1 MGYKLSRRQFGQLV
15 LAGTVVSGFSYLTN
29 KALAQTP
36 NLNIVGIGSTSIPT
50 DPTAIPEVKT
60 TESYSTHQS
69 SVTTDIPP
77 VGLELVLRSFTT
89 GSTQVIA
96 DNGTPLLEPNEIL
109 SGFTSLRDG
118 TLVVAITPLITS
130 RRKATPNRLTFLGAS
145 SAKTLIVSGLNENQQ
160 LGSLLG
166 TNDGRLIGLVGSK
179 NGVPPITLVDINLKT
194 GAISPL
200 SQITIPK
207 DKRVS
212 NLAECPDGKFYTSLL
227 GFHGETSLVQLGS
240 NQEKPIV
247 LAQLKVDGQEWN
259 NGLQNLVCSGTGQ
272 LLAFGAMRYQTPNA
286 VYSIDKK
293 SGNMTRLEN
302 FDVTQIALV
311 PG

>member
-29 KALAQTP
+29 KVLATTP
-36 NLNIVGIGSTSIPT
+36 TLNIVGIGSTSIPT
-50 DPTAIPEVKT
+50 DPTAIPEVKK
-60 TESYSTHQS
+60 TESYPNHPN
-69 SVTTDIPP
+69 SVTTDMNP
-77 VGLELVLRSFTT
+77 VGLELVLRSLTT

-96 DNGTPLLEPNEIL
+96 DNGTPLLEANEIL
-109 SGFTSLRDG
+109 NGFTSLKDG
-118 TLVVAITPLITS
+118 TLVVAITPVITS
-130 RRKATPNRLTFLGAS
+130 RRKAIPTRLTFLGTPV
-145 SAKTLIVSGLNENQQ
+145 KTLTVSGLNENQQ

-166 TNDGRLIGLVGSK
+166 TNDGRLIGLVGNK
-179 NGVPPITLVDINLKT
+179 NGTPPITLVDIDLQT

-207 DKRVS
+207 DERVR
-212 NLAECPDGKFYTSLL
+212 NLAECPDGNFYTSLL
-227 GFHGETSLVQLGS
+227 GRHGETSLVQLGL

-247 LAQLKVDGQEWN
+247 LAQLKVDGQAWN

-272 LLAFGAMRYQTPNA
+272 LLAFGCMRYRPPNA
-286 VYSIDKK
+286 VYNIDKK

-302 FDVTQIALV
+302 FDVTQIALAR
-311 PG
+311 G

>member
-36 NLNIVGIGSTSIPT
+36 SLNIVGIGSTPITT
-50 DPTAIPEVKT
+50 DPTAIPEVNT
-60 TESYSTHQS
+60 TELYSTHQN
-69 SVTTDIPP
+69 SVTTDIKP
-77 VGLELVLRSFTT
+77 VGLVLRSFIT
-89 GSTQVIA
+89 GKAQVIA
-96 DNGTPLLEPNEIL
+96 DNSTPLLEPNEIL

-118 TLVVAITPLITS
+118 TLVVAITPVTTS

-207 DKRVS
+207 DERVS

-247 LAQLKVDGQEWN
+247 LAQLKVDGQAWN

-311 PG
+311 PV

>member
-36 NLNIVGIGSTSIPT
+36 SLNIVGIGSTSITT
-50 DPTAIPEVKT
+50 DPTAIPEVNT
-60 TESYSTHQS
+60 TESYSTHQN
-69 SVTTDIPP
+69 SVTTDIKP
-77 VGLELVLRSFTT
+77 VGLVLRSLIT
-89 GSTQVIA
+89 GKAQVIA
-96 DNGTPLLEPNEIL
+96 DNSTPLLEPNEIL

-118 TLVVAITPLITS
+118 TLVVAITPVTTS
-130 RRKATPNRLTFLGAS
+130 RRKATPTRLTILDGAS
-145 SAKTLIVSGLNENQQ
+145 VKTLRVSGLNENQQ

-166 TNDGRLIGLVGSK
+166 TNDGRLIGLIGHK
-179 NGVPPITLVDINLKT
+179 NGTPPITLVNIDLQT

-200 SQITIPK
+200 SQITIPN
-207 DKRVS
+207 DERVS

-227 GFHGETSLVQLGS
+227 GLHGETSLVQLDS
-240 NQEKPIV
+240 NQKRPIV
-247 LAQLKVDGQEWN
+247 LAQLKVNGQVWN

-272 LLAFGAMRYQTPNA
+272 LLAFGAMRYETPNA

-302 FDVTQIALV
+302 FDVTQIALAR
-311 PG
+311 G